1 MKAATKRQ
9 KGARIERE
17 IRDRLIEAGVP
28 TRRVIGSGAFG
39 SYDPRLR
46 GDLQIGVS
54 DDEGPGILVGEVK
67 GRASFNTKQLD
78 GWLRDDDLLILRKDG
93 ELNPMVYMPWATFEC
108 LVQAYWREHIE

>member
-17 IRDRLIEAGVP
+17 IATRLTEAGVP
-28 TRRVIGSGAFG
+28 TRRVVGSGAYG

-46 GDLQIGVS
+46 GDIQIGTP
-54 DDEGPGILVGEVK
+54 DDQSPGILVGEIK

-78 GWLRDDDLLILRKDG
+78 GWLRDDDLLILRADG
-93 ELNPMVYMPWATFEC
+93 ALDPKVYMPWKTFE
-108 LVQAYWREHIE
+108 LLIKAYWETQNR